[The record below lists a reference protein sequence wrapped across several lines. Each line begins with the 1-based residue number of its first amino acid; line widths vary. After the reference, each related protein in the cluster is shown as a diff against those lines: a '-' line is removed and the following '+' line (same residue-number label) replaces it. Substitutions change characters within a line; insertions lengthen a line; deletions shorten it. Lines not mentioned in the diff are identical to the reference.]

1 LQLEKW
7 TIGQIDQQLFICRQG
22 LNTKTTGKR
31 KEEAMKKAIC
41 AWLGFCFA
49 FGLFFNSSIASTIA
63 EGEVRTAKGVV
74 SSIDEKHGAIVVK
87 ASTAVGELTVGVTL
101 LKSVQ
106 PTKDGQKV
114 NLSEIVGKRALLKY
128 TREDDRLVGL
138 AINIL
143 E

>member
-1 LQLEKW
+1 
-7 TIGQIDQQLFICRQG
+7 
-22 LNTKTTGKR
+22 
-31 KEEAMKKAIC
+31 MKKAIC

-49 FGLFFNSSIASTIA
+49 FGLFFNSGVAATIA

-74 SSIDEKHGAIVVK
+74 SSIDEKHGAVVVETP
-87 ASTAVGELTVGVTL
+87 TAVGELTIGVTL
-101 LKSVQ
+101 LESVK